1 MYGEPGETHNL
12 GYLESSATAMH
23 PSFVPTPLPT
33 AMGIGFLPLG
43 ESPSEGGD
51 ANWQS
56 SWESEEVD
64 LGLSMGIRE
73 LQLES
78 PIPSTSNS
86 AAGLGEPKKPR
97 KKEESGVCAQCNQTF
112 SRRSDVR
119 RHENTA
125 HGREVHAC
133 PLCNIIC
140 SRKDALQRHI
150 RDQH

>member
-56 SWESEEVD
+56 SD